1 MTKAKQIKEFE
12 EYIREPEKVFDR
24 VCSKLR
30 FRGVIETFSKALDTA
45 EQRGREKAENEL
57 KTRQFRLQQRYHE
70 QGKCNI
76 CGGKLSPRSTWKC
89 EKHRIM
95 KNEAAKRRRLKN

>member
-1 MTKAKQIKEFE
+1 METKAKQIKEFE

-45 EQRGREKAENEL
+45 EQRGREEVGKRAKKVVKEL
-57 KTRQFRLQQRYHE
+57 GLPKDYLDF
-70 QGKCNI
+70 I
-76 CGGKLSPRSTWKC
+76 SAVFFVKLPSETKITKQDRKMVN
-89 EKHRIM
+89 K
-95 KNEAAKRRRLKN
+95 LKNR